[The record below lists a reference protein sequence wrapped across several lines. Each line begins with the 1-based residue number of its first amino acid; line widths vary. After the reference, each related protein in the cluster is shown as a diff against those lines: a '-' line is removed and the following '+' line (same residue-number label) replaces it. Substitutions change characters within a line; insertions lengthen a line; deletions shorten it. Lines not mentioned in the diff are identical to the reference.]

1 MEQESNGEIVKSAV
15 TDPAIKMKKNAGR
28 MRWKAYYHSQV
39 KKYKDRQKVIMFMTE
54 QSDTLGTNLQAVY
67 DRMCERGLDKEY
79 TILFS
84 ARPASYIRQARSST
98 KELLHKLAQCDMVF
112 IDDHVPLFDW
122 LTLDKRTKLIQ
133 LWHAGAGFKSSGYSR
148 WGHLGCPAPVSC
160 HRQYRSGSSSL
171 RCLALM
177 MIKSCQPV
185 CRVWMSIWMK
195 PFVRRKRQSF
205 MNSIQCV
212 KAKR

>member
-1 MEQESNGEIVKSAV
+1 
-15 TDPAIKMKKNAGR
+15 
-28 MRWKAYYHSQV
+28 MRWKAYYHGQV

-54 QSDTLGTNLQAVY
+54 QSDTIGTNLQAVY

-160 HRQYRSGSSSL
+160 HRQYRYGIAGSRQIGKFFSEVFGINDDQIL
-171 RCLALM
+171 PTGMPRMDEYPDKAFREKKTAELYEQYPMC
-177 MIKSCQPV
+177 KG
-185 CRVWMSIWMK
+185 
-195 PFVRRKRQSF
+195 KR
-205 MNSIQCV
+205 
-212 KAKR
+212 